1 MTRWLCIL
9 CTVFSVTGCSSETI
23 KIENDAINK
32 KTIVKM
38 RMTHHSVRNEESNT
52 AEARYVRSF
61 NDEGILQPTI
71 VHVEITTP
79 IDAAKLSKNAYMK
92 MGIIKKKVVLQDIQ
106 SETVKVEG
114 SSSGTGDNKDTGKK
128 YTVYRAKMPFTIPI
142 ERHIRNAD
150 EVLYRFY
157 FGSRGINYS
166 VEGKQLEKLKEFM
179 RAGLK
184 EVDPSS

>member
-1 MTRWLCIL
+1 MTRLLCIL
-9 CTVFSVTGCSSETI
+9 CTVFTVTGCSSETI
-23 KIENDAINK
+23 KVENDAINK

-38 RMTHHSVRNEESNT
+38 RMTHQSVQKTAVNT
-52 AEARYVRSF
+52 ADARYVRSF

-71 VHVEITTP
+71 VHVEIITP
-79 IDAAKLSKNAYMK
+79 MDAGKLSRNAYMK

-106 SETVKVEG
+106 SETVKVDG
-114 SSSGTGDNKDTGKK
+114 SSIETGDNKDTGKK
-128 YTVYRAKMPFTIPI
+128 YTVYRATMPFTIPI

-179 RAGLK
+179 RTGLK
-184 EVDPSS
+184 DEEPS